1 MVFIA
6 LCLVKPP
13 AFVTKSKFSFSF
25 TYKIVLHSVN
35 EGDSTNPEDSTEKKP
50 EPTANTEENA
60 SEESKEE
67 APSDEE
73 SEHTEL

>member
-1 MVFIA
+1 MVFIV
-6 LCLVKPP
+6 LCLVSPP
-13 AFVTKSKFSFSF
+13 AFVAKSKILILIV
-25 TYKIVLHSVN
+25 KIVLHSVN

-73 SEHTEL
+73 SDHTEL